1 MIPPANE
8 GRSVNSGLLFVKNL
22 LYGKNLR
29 SPYGRSRKRAVQI
42 RHGWRIRLENGAS
55 HGGRMDGSQG
65 TRPSRQAALLK
76 KAICTF
82 LTAWARAYPS
92 PAFCLPGRR
101 GENLPHTNCLRSY
114 PGRLDAGFSP
124 HRAYGAPLRPR
135 HARPDGNSAPA
146 TGQDTM
152 RPCRKDETSGK
163 ACRFAKLA
171 AMVLFVSSKEDACLK
186 QTSVNEKY
194 GPGEEHQ
201 KKRLWQKMA
210 AFKRSAEA

>member
-1 MIPPANE
+1 M
-8 GRSVNSGLLFVKNL
+8 NSGLLFVKNL

-65 TRPSRQAALLK
+65 TKALPSG
-76 KAICTF
+76 
-82 LTAWARAYPS
+82 RASQKSDLYFFDGLGESVP
-92 PAFCLPGRR
+92 LPGLLFAWKA
-101 GENLPHTNCLRSY
+101 GENLPHTNCLRFY

-124 HRAYGAPLRPR
+124 QRAYGAPIRTR
-135 HARPDGNSAPA
+135 RARPDGNSAPA

-163 ACRFAKLA
+163 ACRFTKLA
-171 AMVLFVSSKEDACLK
+171 AMVPFVSSKEDACLK
-186 QTSVNEKY
+186 QTSVNEKVRAWRRTS
-194 GPGEEHQ
+194 EKAIVCL
-201 KKRLWQKMA
+201 KKRLWQEME
-210 AFKRSAEA
+210 AFKRSPEA

>member
-1 MIPPANE
+1 MAGEYASKMALPMAE
-8 GRSVNSGLLFVKNL
+8 GWTA
-22 LYGKNLR
+22 
-29 SPYGRSRKRAVQI
+29 RK
-42 RHGWRIRLENGAS
+42 EP
-55 HGGRMDGSQG
+55 
-65 TRPSRQAALLK
+65 RPSRQAALLK